1 MPARLPEPLAAYYTA
16 KNTHDI
22 DAMIA
27 AFAEGAVVKDE
38 GKEHHGLKA
47 VREWMEEATRKYRVT
62 VEVADVAD
70 AAGNTLVTGLVSG
83 NFKGSPARL
92 RYAFTLDRQNISRL
106 EIG

>member
-1 MPARLPEPLAAYYTA
+1 MPARLPEPIAAYYA
-16 KNTHDI
+16 AQNTHDI

-47 VREWMEEATRKYRVT
+47 VREWMEETTRKYLVT
-62 VEVADVAD
+62 VEVSDVAE
-70 AAGNTLVTGLVSG
+70 AAGKVHVTGLVSG

-92 RYAFTLDRQNISRL
+92 GYTFTLDRQK
-106 EIG
+106 